1 VGKKMIKLIKLIVN
15 PFKNRVGKV
24 LVKYYDVTLD
34 CELWLWRS
42 DALFLKMP
50 EIRKGENVIHL
61 LRWDNKEISDVFQK
75 EVLAQ
80 LFADT
85 DMTLEKA
92 VELRQKWFLDDK
104 AKKESQKIK
113 DAQTAA
119 NQINKVKQL
128 AENEKAK
135 ESKVLNSM
143 KGFTEVKL
151 SKQPEKIAKFVR

>member
-1 VGKKMIKLIKLIVN
+1 MIKLIKLIVN

>member
-1 VGKKMIKLIKLIVN
+1 MGKKMIKLIKLIVN